1 MTYKRIKV
9 ALFSD
14 SRLILD
20 GVRKILEFEKEITI
34 VAEGSGVRELNK
46 CIREHCPDFVFI
58 DNRESLYDIQRIM
71 RSGGIRNSGARVIQF
86 TEGEAAGP
94 GLVNLIEVN
103 QETTSTELV
112 AIIKTGTG
120 GKAVPDDTII
130 DLSEA
135 PGITKTESKI
145 IKLISAGESNK
156 DIAEK
161 LSITEKTVKAHIT
174 SIFEK
179 LHVQNRYQLM
189 VYGKRKKKHI
199 EVNL

>member
-9 ALFSD
+9 ALLSN
-14 SRLILD
+14 SRLILE
-20 GVRKILEFEKEITI
+20 GVRKILEFDKEITI
-34 VAEGSGVRELNK
+34 VAEGSGVRELNR
-46 CIREHCPDFVFI
+46 CLREHSPDFIFI
-58 DNRESLYDIQRIM
+58 DNREFLYDIQRIM

-86 TEGEAAGP
+86 TEGEASGAGP
-94 GLVNLIEVN
+94 GNLIEVN

-130 DLSEA
+130 NLSEA

-145 IKLISAGESNK
+145 IKLISKGESNK

-174 SIFEK
+174 NIFEK

-189 VYGKRKKKHI
+189 VYGKRKKKNI